1 MSRGGVLLLAHGTPE
16 SLDDMPEYL
25 TRVRGGRPPSPELVE
40 EMRHNYAAIGGRSP
54 LTDRTR
60 AQAAALA
67 RALGGGTPVFVG
79 MRNWRP
85 YVAEALAEA
94 RASGVE
100 ELLAL
105 PLAPQ
110 YSSLSVAKYR
120 DAVEAA
126 GAGGLAVRFVESW
139 HDHPGLL
146 DAFAEKLTAALS
158 AGPADAVVFTAHSLP
173 RRVIEAG
180 DPYAGQVRATAEG
193 VARRAGLAGWRLA
206 WQSAGRTAEPWL
218 EPTLEQELRTVA
230 GAGARRVLVAPVG
243 FVADHTEVLFDID
256 VQARAAAEALG
267 LRLERT
273 ESLNDSP
280 RFVAALADLVRA
292 ARYDRPPATS
302 TPA

>member
-1 MSRGGVLLLAHGTPE
+1 VKPWGVLLLAHGTPE

-40 EMRHNYAAIGGRSP
+40 EMRRNYAAIGGRSP
-54 LTDRTR
+54 LTALTR
-60 AQAAALA
+60 AQAEALA
-67 RALGGGTPVFVG
+67 RALGGDTPVFLG

-85 YVAEALAEA
+85 FIADALREA
-94 RASGVE
+94 RTKGVDT
-100 ELLAL
+100 LVAV

-110 YSSLSVAKYR
+110 YSALSVAKYKE
-120 DAVEAA
+120 ATEAA
-126 GAGGLAVRFVESW
+126 RPDGLTVRFVEAW

-218 EPTLEQELRTVA
+218 EPTLEQELRAVA
-230 GAGARRVLVAPVG
+230 AAGARRVLVAPVG

>member
-1 MSRGGVLLLAHGTPE
+1 
-16 SLDDMPEYL
+16 
-25 TRVRGGRPPSPELVE
+25 
-40 EMRHNYAAIGGRSP
+40 
-54 LTDRTR
+54 
-60 AQAAALA
+60 
-67 RALGGGTPVFVG
+67 
-79 MRNWRP
+79 
-85 YVAEALAEA
+85 
-94 RASGVE
+94 
-100 ELLAL
+100 
-105 PLAPQ
+105 
-110 YSSLSVAKYR
+110 
-120 DAVEAA
+120 
-126 GAGGLAVRFVESW
+126 
-139 HDHPGLL
+139 
-146 DAFAEKLTAALS
+146 
-158 AGPADAVVFTAHSLP
+158 VVFTAHSLP

-193 VARRAGLAGWRLA
+193 VARRAGVAGWRLA

-218 EPTLEQELRTVA
+218 EPTLEQELRAVA
-230 GAGARRVLVAPVG
+230 AAGARRVLVAPVG